1 MVVPKKK
8 AVVVSWSWSA
18 NNSVVLATDSIVSNE
33 VCVTEVELVPSGS
46 NTFIDSCEDV
56 TLVELSTS
64 STETVENVLFSVL
77 VDGVVISKVVVST
90 IGELND
96 TGKVDRISVVVS

>member
-1 MVVPKKK
+1 M
-8 AVVVSWSWSA
+8 VSWSWSA

-46 NTFIDSCEDV
+46 NTFIVVDSCEDV

-64 STETVENVLFSVL
+64 SIEKVLFSILASVS

-96 TGKVDRISVVVS
+96 TTGKVDRLSVVES

>member
-1 MVVPKKK
+1 M
-8 AVVVSWSWSA
+8 VSWSWSA

-46 NTFIDSCEDV
+46 NTFIVVDSCEDV

-64 STETVENVLFSVL
+64 SIENVEKVLFSILASVS

-96 TGKVDRISVVVS
+96 TTGKVDRLSVVES